1 MADAERLICK
11 SEALVDSGDG
21 VRFDVDYGKGRESA
35 FVVRFMGE
43 ARAYL
48 NRCTHIPYELD
59 WTPGKFFDNDGLTL
73 VCSVHGATYEPGSGK
88 CLGGPC
94 YQGGLTPV
102 GVTEEGEGV
111 FLSDVNCKLWKD

>member
-43 ARAYL
+43 AIAVVVARTLAQA
-48 NRCTHIPYELD
+48 HDAAELVEVD
-59 WTPGKFFDNDGLTL
+59 
-73 VCSVHGATYEPGSGK
+73 
-88 CLGGPC
+88 LG
-94 YQGGLTPV
+94 
-102 GVTEEGEGV
+102 E
-111 FLSDVNCKLWKD
+111 